1 MILAD
6 LEGTLIHAT
15 VKKQQV
21 NKFHRMIVS
30 GEWRTFENFQLTKS
44 MGKNR
49 ATKHAFK
56 MTFTNT
62 TVIGRSPI
70 LSDDMFLDLADFG
83 SILDDNG
90 LNEKIL
96 IDVLGQVVRVG
107 AMKTHDQNG
116 KISKQLEIELRD
128 TSDNRFSC
136 TLWGRFAEN
145 MWDECEKSEGIP
157 VNCLIRLAKINM
169 FNGQRSISLPNDTLS
184 LSFIQQ
190 KPVQPKGEK
199 KVDFYN
205 RVGRKTVSE
214 LLEATE
220 NMRLCSGNLSL
231 EEAKEIQEFSE
242 WILAVGDGKI
252 SEPNDEEVLIDI
264 PEELLIT
271 DADDPIEAISKLV
284 YGDPQI
290 FQKESDPE
298 FFQQRAFLC
307 PTNEDVGIINDYMLD
322 QLQGEEEVHLSSD
335 SIDPL
340 KVGCPVMLLRNIN
353 ARGGL
358 TQLAEFVI
366 EAIIITGDRVGDK
379 VLIPRILLSPSD
391 TKLMFLMRRR
401 QLPLVVAF
409 AMTINKSQGQ
419 SLSNVGRCLPRPCFS
434 HGQLYVALSR
444 VTSKKG
450 LKVLIVDNDNKPK
463 KKTTNVVFKEVFKKL

>member
-1 MILAD
+1 
-6 LEGTLIHAT
+6 
-15 VKKQQV
+15 
-21 NKFHRMIVS
+21 
-30 GEWRTFENFQLTKS
+30 
-44 MGKNR
+44 
-49 ATKHAFK
+49 
-56 MTFTNT
+56 
-62 TVIGRSPI
+62 
-70 LSDDMFLDLADFG
+70 
-83 SILDDNG
+83 
-90 LNEKIL
+90 
-96 IDVLGQVVRVG
+96 
-107 AMKTHDQNG
+107 
-116 KISKQLEIELRD
+116 
-128 TSDNRFSC
+128 
-136 TLWGRFAEN
+136 
-145 MWDECEKSEGIP
+145 
-157 VNCLIRLAKINM
+157 
-169 FNGQRSISLPNDTLS
+169 
-184 LSFIQQ
+184 
-190 KPVQPKGEK
+190 
-199 KVDFYN
+199 
-205 RVGRKTVSE
+205 
-214 LLEATE
+214 
-220 NMRLCSGNLSL
+220 MRLCSGNLSL

-335 SIDPL
+335 SIDPSDL
-340 KVGCPVMLLRNIN
+340 RSAKNHVITPEFLNSIKVGCPVMLLRNIN